1 MFEKGHCSAEI
12 DNDKNEFEPG
22 TLYQFAGSSFGR
34 RRHCWHA
41 AGDGGSDA
49 AVAAAVAAAAAASSS
64 SNSLG
69 IQNKVKLKP
78 SAKTFFTNDGSL
90 DYHNTTNRKSENRS
104 NWLEI
109 SNL

>member
-69 IQNKVKLKP
+69 IQKQ
-78 SAKTFFTNDGSL
+78 G
-90 DYHNTTNRKSENRS
+90 
-104 NWLEI
+104 EI
-109 SNL
+109 EAISKDFLHQ